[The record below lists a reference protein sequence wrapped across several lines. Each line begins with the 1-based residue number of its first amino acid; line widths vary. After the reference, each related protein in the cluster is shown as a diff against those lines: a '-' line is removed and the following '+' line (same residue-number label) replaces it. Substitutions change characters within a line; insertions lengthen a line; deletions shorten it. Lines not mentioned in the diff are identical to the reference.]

1 MKANPKGRLLRG
13 ALAAVLAWG
22 LMMPTAALAAGSE
35 NSETPPHDAVT
46 EFSEAP
52 REAIVPDGSPDDP
65 GAAADGAPTPP
76 LAPPPPKEATL

>member
-35 NSETPPHDAVT
+35 NSETPPHPLHHAHT
-46 EFSEAP
+46 HAHSE
-52 REAIVPDGSPDDP
+52 P
-65 GAAADGAPTPP
+65 GMA
-76 LAPPPPKEATL
+76 L